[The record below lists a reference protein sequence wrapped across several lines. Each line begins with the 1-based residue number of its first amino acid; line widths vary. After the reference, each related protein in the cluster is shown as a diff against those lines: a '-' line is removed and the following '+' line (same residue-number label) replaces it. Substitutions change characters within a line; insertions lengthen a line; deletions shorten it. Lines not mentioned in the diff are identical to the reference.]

1 MELLEIS
8 SSKPCDRAEKTLCI
22 SVVWYYVVYY
32 FDGFFF
38 EILRNT
44 VYFLSPCFVLP
55 FLSFDINE
63 FELDR
68 LNAAVFNGAANAV
81 AVVDVVVG
89 IPKLFHFEE
98 PLVVIAKVAVKRR
111 DRTPSIMRE

>member
-1 MELLEIS
+1 M
-8 SSKPCDRAEKTLCI
+8 A
-22 SVVWYYVVYY
+22 
-32 FDGFFF
+32 FF

-44 VYFLSPCFVLP
+44 IYFLSPCFVLP
-55 FLSFDINE
+55 VLSFDINE

-68 LNAAVFNGAANAV
+68 SNAAVFNGAANAV

-89 IPKLFHFEE
+89 IPELFHFEE
-98 PLVVIAKVAVKRR
+98 PLVVIAKVAIKRR

>member
-1 MELLEIS
+1 MKYCLFSLSVFCS
-8 SSKPCDRAEKTLCI
+8 SSLE
-22 SVVWYYVVYY
+22 S
-32 FDGFFF
+32 FF
-38 EILRNT
+38 
-44 VYFLSPCFVLP
+44 
-55 FLSFDINE
+55 INE

-68 LNAAVFNGAANAV
+68 SNAAVFNGAANAV

-89 IPKLFHFEE
+89 IPELFHFEE